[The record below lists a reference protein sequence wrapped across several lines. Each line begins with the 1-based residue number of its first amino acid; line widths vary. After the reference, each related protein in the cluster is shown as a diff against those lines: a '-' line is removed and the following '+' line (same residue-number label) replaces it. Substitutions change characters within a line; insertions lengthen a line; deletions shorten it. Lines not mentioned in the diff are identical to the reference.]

1 MPVTYT
7 PIQTYTLSSAST
19 GITFSSVPS
28 TYTDLVLVINY
39 RLDGTGT
46 GAAGA
51 LRFNSDS
58 GTNYSA
64 TFMYGTGS
72 SAVSARATNA
82 TYADVAF
89 MSSNSWA
96 TSISNI
102 QNYSNTTTFKT
113 LVSRNNVSNGEVTAY
128 VNMWRNT
135 SAISNIQVFAA
146 SNYAVGTTFT
156 LYGVKAA

>member
-1 MPVTYT
+1 MPATYDKIAT
-7 PIQTYTLSSAST
+7 TTLSSVASN
-19 GITFSSVPS
+19 ITFSSIPA
-28 TYTDLVLVINY
+28 TYTDLVLIINY
-39 RLDGTGT
+39 RLDGAGT

-51 LRFNSDS
+51 LQFNSDTGS
-58 GTNYSA
+58 NYSA

-102 QNYSNTTTFKT
+102 QNYSNATTNKT
-113 LVSRNNVSNGEVTAY
+113 VLSRNSVSNGEVTAY
-128 VNMWRNT
+128 VNLWRNT
-135 SAISNIQVFAA
+135 AAINTIKVFAG
-146 SNYAVGTTFT
+146 SNYAVGTMFT
-156 LYGVKAA
+156 LYGILKA